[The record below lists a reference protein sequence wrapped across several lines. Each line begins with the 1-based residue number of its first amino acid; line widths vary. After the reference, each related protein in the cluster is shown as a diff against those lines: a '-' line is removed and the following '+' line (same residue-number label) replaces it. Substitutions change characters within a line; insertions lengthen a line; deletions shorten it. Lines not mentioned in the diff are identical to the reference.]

1 MPDMAL
7 MVDIKGR
14 SQAGIIEE
22 ISEDILGMPLVQ
34 MSLFR
39 ANIKGLVAF
48 QLISK
53 LNLELNWTIWECNA
67 NSCNKKMQR

>member
-1 MPDMAL
+1 MEIMPDMAL

-22 ISEDILGMPLVQ
+22 ISEDILGMPLVR
-34 MSLFR
+34 MSLFQ
-39 ANIKGLVAF
+39 ANIKALVAF

-53 LNLELNWTIWECNA
+53 LNLELN
-67 NSCNKKMQR
+67 

>member
-1 MPDMAL
+1 MAL

-53 LNLELNWTIWECNA
+53 LNLELN
-67 NSCNKKMQR
+67 